1 MQIVP
6 SSYLM
11 YCNSYSVIDINI
23 DIGRLTNIT
32 NAQIIYFCYYSLT
45 VDWIKLCIFTSNRCN
60 VVKVITV
67 SSVIVYMA
75 Q

>member
-23 DIGRLTNIT
+23 DIGRLTNTT
-32 NAQIIYFCYYSLT
+32 NAPIIFFLLFPGSRLDYAMYHHKQQ
-45 VDWIKLCIFTSNRCN
+45 V
-60 VVKVITV
+60 
-67 SSVIVYMA
+67 
-75 Q
+75 

>member
-32 NAQIIYFCYYSLT
+32 NAPIIFFLLFPGSRL
-45 VDWIKLCIFTSNRCN
+45 D
-60 VVKVITV
+60 
-67 SSVIVYMA
+67 
-75 Q
+75 